1 MANGNP
7 RQKPK
12 AKGRK
17 YNINATRIAENRY
30 TFILTDINGGSPNLV
45 FNKNTDN
52 MHKRDYYVL
61 EFHLHNDSGCDL
73 EFVDD
78 RAKVLSACPEPD
90 AVNNCAPEG
99 SNFHPIFYVH
109 PDLPLGK
116 KLVHVINTDTDIE
129 KFCFGFSFVSK
140 DGTETAYFDP
150 GGDNENGGGHKF
162 EWASNIITGATVGLG
177 TVVLV
182 SNSFVPA
189 TGLLFGIGGA
199 IVGLVV
205 GFLFRGN

>member
-1 MANGNP
+1 MSNGDAL
-7 RQKPK
+7 QKPK
-12 AKGRK
+12 AKDRK
-17 YNINATRIAENRY
+17 YKINATRIAKDKY
-30 TFILTDINGGSPNLV
+30 SFTLTDINGGSPSFV
-45 FNKNTDN
+45 FDKNTDN
-52 MHKRDYYVL
+52 MRRRDYYVL
-61 EFHLHNDSGCDL
+61 EFHLHNESGCDL

-78 RAKVLSACPEPD
+78 RAKVLSACPEQD

-109 PDLPLGK
+109 PDMPLGK
-116 KLVHVINTDTDIE
+116 KLVHVINTDTDVE

-150 GGDNENGGGHKF
+150 VGDNKNGGGNKF
-162 EWASNIITGATVGLG
+162 EWASNIVTGAIVGFG

-189 TGLLFGIGGA
+189 TALLFGIGGA

-205 GFLFRGN
+205 GILFKRM